1 MNIILFGAPGAGKGT
16 QAKHLVD
23 TFSYK
28 QISTGDLVRAEVA
41 SGSSTGQ
48 LIKEIVDGGSFPSDD
63 IIVGLL
69 ERVYDA
75 SVTTASGYIFD
86 GFPRT
91 TNQAQVL
98 ERMLAQKGQKV
109 DLIIRLVVDDDVVKK
124 RILGRYS
131 CKGCGAIYNKHF
143 HMTQKEGVC
152 DQCQGTDFE
161 IRSDDTEKAIQ
172 TRLETYR
179 SMTEPVL
186 QYFQDKTKVLTV
198 DGAQTVQEIF
208 AEIKDD
214 IESYERNKQA
224 I

>member
-16 QAKHLVD
+16 QAKRLVD

-28 QISTGDLVRAEVA
+28 QISTGDLVRAEIA

-48 LIKEIVDGGSFPSDD
+48 LMKGIVDGGSFPSDD

-69 ERVYDA
+69 EEVYDA
-75 SVTTASGYIFD
+75 SAATANGYIFD

-109 DLIIRLVVDDDVVKK
+109 DLIIRLDVDDDVVKK

-143 HMTQKEGVC
+143 HPTKEEGVC
-152 DQCQGTDFE
+152 DVCQGTDFD

-186 QYFQDKTKVLTV
+186 QYFDGKTKILTI
-198 DGAQTVQEIF
+198 DGAQDVQLIF
-208 AEIKDD
+208 EEIKAD
-214 IESYERNKQA
+214 IESYEKSKQA
-224 I
+224 G

>member
-1 MNIILFGAPGAGKGT
+1 MNVILFGAPGAGKGT
-16 QAKHLVD
+16 QAKCLVE

-28 QISTGDLVRAEVA
+28 QISTGDLVRAEIA
-41 SGSSTGQ
+41 SGSPRGQ

-63 IIVGLL
+63 IIIELL
-69 ERVYDA
+69 EGAYA
-75 SVTTASGYIFD
+75 SSTQGYIFD

-98 ERMLAQKGQKV
+98 EKMLAQKGQKV
-109 DLIIRLVVDDDVVKK
+109 DLIIRLEVSDEVVKK

-131 CKGCGAIYNKHF
+131 CKGCGAIFNKHF
-143 HMTQKEGVC
+143 HPTKEEGVC
-152 DQCQGTDFE
+152 DVCQGTDFDV
-161 IRSDDTEKAIQ
+161 RSDDTEKAIQ

-186 QYFQDKTKVLTV
+186 CYFEGKTKILTI
-198 DGAQTVQEIF
+198 DGAQDVQSIF
-208 AEIKDD
+208 EEIKGE
-214 IESYERNKQA
+214 IENCEKSMQA